1 MSDSKPLRVR
11 PEEAA
16 TGPLPVE
23 GGRSLFRILLDE
35 ESVGAKQFALLVNE
49 FGPGL
54 ASRAH
59 RHATEE
65 HAFYILE
72 GGAIITIEGERI
84 EAGVG
89 DAVFVPPGAMH
100 QIESKAG
107 GPLKYLVIYAPPG
120 PNKALREKGA
130 YGLAGKG

>member
-49 FGPGL
+49 FDPGL

-59 RHATEE
+59 RHAAEE

-72 GGAIITIEGERI
+72 GMYI
-84 EAGVG
+84 
-89 DAVFVPPGAMH
+89 D
-100 QIESKAG
+100 
-107 GPLKYLVIYAPPG
+107 
-120 PNKALREKGA
+120 ALRDEILDR
-130 YGLAGKG
+130 YGSMEGYLRMGLGLTDEEVQHLRDELLE